1 MEKNKI
7 LDKLGI
13 DLNPMQKASCKEIL
27 QTNKDIV
34 LLSPTGT
41 GKTYA
46 YLIPLVQLVD
56 VQSDNV
62 QAVVLVPS
70 RELAKQ
76 TMNVVT
82 ETKCGVR
89 AMALYGGRSTMDE
102 HRLIRHTKPQL
113 IFATPGRI
121 NDHLDKNNFES
132 SEIQL
137 LVIDEFDKCLE
148 LGFQEE
154 MQQTIAKLPFV
165 KRRIL
170 LSATDSDIIPDFVN
184 LNRVTRLDYRYDNES
199 DVTRIHFY
207 HLRSSEKDK
216 LHLLSQLLLLL
227 GNQSSIVFLN
237 YRESVDRVA
246 SFLSS
251 MGFGI
256 AAFHGGL
263 EQKERESALYKFS
276 NGSANIFISTNLA
289 ARGLDIPDVDNI
301 IHYHLPENEGEY
313 IHRIGRTAR
322 WDKEGKV
329 YFLLGPNEFFFF
341 FVKES
346 VDMIEIP
353 DRLPPLVQPDMCTL
367 YIGKGKKDKIS
378 KGDIVGFL
386 CKIGGLTKS
395 EIGRIDVMPR
405 FSYVAVDRKKKNSV
419 IELTKGKKIKGLNT
433 VVEDVS

>member
-82 ETKCGVR
+82 EMKCGVR

-102 HRLIRHTKPQL
+102 HRLIRDTKPQL

-329 YFLLGPNEFFFF
+329 YFLLGPNEFLPEY
-341 FVKES
+341 VKES
-346 VDMIEIP
+346 VNMIEIP
-353 DRLPPLVQPDMCTL
+353 DRLPPLVLPDMCTL

-433 VVEDVS
+433 LVEDVS